1 MMKSIKEK
9 LLKFPSYSSEL
20 GLNLK
25 RPEDRFKWF
34 LSSILY
40 AKRISSE
47 IAKKTYR
54 MFEEE
59 GLLTIEAIINAGWD
73 KLVEVLDSGGYVRY
87 DFSTANKLLE
97 IAKTLKKKYS
107 SLENLYSQ
115 ARDDRDLEKKLMEFK
130 GVGPTTVNIF
140 LRELRPI
147 WEKANPEPSNLA
159 LKVGKKLSLDK
170 DEITYLESSLVRL
183 SLEFCK
189 KKRCSDCLVRD
200 FCSEFKEAL

>member
-87 DFSTANKLLE
+87 DFSTASKLLE

-115 ARDDRDLEKKLMEFK
+115 ARDDSDLEKKLIEFK

>member
-1 MMKSIKEK
+1 MERIKER

-20 GLNLK
+20 GLDLK
-25 RPEDRFKWF
+25 KPEDRFKWF

-87 DFSTANKLLE
+87 DFSTASKLLE

-115 ARDDRDLEKKLMEFK
+115 ARDDSDLEKKLIEFK

-170 DEITYLESSLVRL
+170 KEITYLESSLLRL

-189 KKRCSDCLVRD
+189 KKRCSDCIVRD